1 MVIQNFKCSVKALII
16 IKKEKIMSSI
26 QTQFLN
32 LKEHHSL
39 YSGIDPRTTLK
50 GSASGKMIFLSGASK
65 GIGQATAVA
74 FAHAGAKAIYIT
86 ARSEK
91 ALEETKNKI
100 TEANPDT
107 QCAYMVCDVTDSEQV
122 KAATIDCV
130 NKFGSI
136 DVADANAGY
145 LDKWCKIG
153 ESDIYS
159 WWKSW
164 EVNLKGTYYV
174 VRYCLPHLIES
185 ARKHSAR
192 GLTGGH
198 LILIS
203 SVGAQLLTPGASD
216 YQASKHAINRLCE
229 FINLD
234 HGEDGI
240 KCFAIHPGGVPTD
253 LARNMPEEMHSFL
266 VDKPELAAGFIV
278 WLCSGKAD
286 WAKGRYLSS
295 NWDVDELLQMK
306 DQIIK
311 DDLLV
316 NRLRTKG

>member
-1 MVIQNFKCSVKALII
+1 
-16 IKKEKIMSSI
+16 MSTPYNSI
-26 QTQFLN
+26 DEQFLS
-32 LKEHHSL
+32 LTTLHSQ
-39 YSGIDPRTTLK
+39 YPAIDPRTALK
-50 GSASGKMIFLSGASK
+50 SSVAGKVIFLSGASQ

-74 FAHAGAKAIYIT
+74 FAQAGAEAVYIT
-86 ARSEK
+86 ARSQK
-91 ALEETKNKI
+91 GLEETKSKI
-100 TEANPDT
+100 AEANPET
-107 QCAYMVCDVTDSEQV
+107 RCAYMVCDVTEAGQV
-122 KAATIDCV
+122 QAAIEDCV
-130 NKFGSI
+130 TKFGSI

-145 LDKWCKIG
+145 LDRWKKIG
-153 ESDIYS
+153 ESDISS
-159 WWKSW
+159 WWMSW

-174 VRYCLPHLIES
+174 VRFAIPHLIES

-192 GLTGGH
+192 GSTGGH

-203 SVGAQLLTPGASD
+203 SIGAQLLTPGASD
-216 YQASKHAINRLCE
+216 YQTSKHAINRLCE

-234 HGEDGI
+234 HGEDGV
-240 KCFAIHPGGVPTD
+240 KCFAIHPGGVPTT
-253 LARNMPEEMHSFL
+253 LARNMPEAIHSSL

-306 DQIIK
+306 DQIIQ

-316 NRLRTKG
+316 NRLRTRG

>member
-1 MVIQNFKCSVKALII
+1 
-16 IKKEKIMSSI
+16 MSSI
-26 QTQFLN
+26 ETQFLN
-32 LKEHHSL
+32 LRSHHSQ
-39 YSGIDPRTTLK
+39 YSDIDPNTTLK
-50 GSASGKMIFLSGASK
+50 GSASGKTIFLSGASQ
-65 GIGQATAVA
+65 GIGHATAVA
-74 FAHAGAKAIYIT
+74 FAQAGAKAIYIT
-86 ARSEK
+86 ARSQK
-91 ALEETKNKI
+91 GLEDTKTKI
-100 TEANPDT
+100 SAANPKT
-107 QCAYMVCDVTDSEQV
+107 QCAYMICDVTNADQV
-122 KAATIDCV
+122 KRAIDDCV

-145 LDKWCKIG
+145 LDKWSKIG
-153 ESDIYS
+153 ESDVSS
-159 WWKSW
+159 WWMSW
-164 EVNLKGTYYV
+164 EVNVKGAYHV
-174 VRYCLPHLIES
+174 ARYCLPHLIES
-185 ARKHSAR
+185 AHKHSAK
-192 GLTGGH
+192 GSTGGH

-216 YQASKHAINRLCE
+216 YQASKHAVNRLCE

-240 KCFAIHPGGVPTD
+240 KCFAIHPGGVPTT
-253 LARNMPEEMHSFL
+253 LAKNMPEEIHPYL

-295 NWDVDELLQMK
+295 NWDVNELLQMK

-311 DDLLV
+311 VDLLV